1 MVCKELSKENRGKEE
16 SCSRIKDRN
25 ESLALGEDKM
35 WRIWKV
41 YFEDLYYIETQEQV
55 ELHMCGFD
63 VVQRG
68 NYFREEPIRRT
79 EIEVSVKKFKNGK
92 AADKD
97 EVTGKNIKY
106 GGDMVIDWIWCLCN
120 MAFENGTMSENWRS
134 AMTVPL
140 YKDKGER
147 TECKMYSVI
156 SFLV

>member
-1 MVCKELSKENRGKEE
+1 
-16 SCSRIKDRN
+16 
-25 ESLALGEDKM
+25 
-35 WRIWKV
+35 
-41 YFEDLYYIETQEQV
+41 
-55 ELHMCGFD
+55 MCGFD

-120 MAFENGTMSENWRS
+120 MAFEKGAKSEN
-134 AMTVPL
+134 
-140 YKDKGER
+140 
-147 TECKMYSVI
+147 
-156 SFLV
+156 